1 MTTHRA
7 PPDTLVELARVVASL
22 QYDEFLRAAELAGI
36 DQPADLLGRAHI
48 IAGVA
53 DDAMRREFA
62 HSALERDAD
71 NGLAYEFARGD
82 VVFITVR
89 DPTEPSRGFTFS
101 LTLSGR
107 EYPNMDV
114 WAFGVSPASG
124 EEVEEEDEEPL
135 YRLSLSF
142 LDLDDFAEDHG
153 PLRAVPQRTKK

>member
-1 MTTHRA
+1 MAPHRV
-7 PPDTLVELARVVASL
+7 PPDTLVELAKVVASL
-22 QYDEFLRAAELAGI
+22 RYGEFLRAADQAGV

-48 IAGVA
+48 IAGSA
-53 DDAMRREFA
+53 DDVIRGEFGR
-62 HSALERDAD
+62 SALERDSD

-89 DPTEPSRGFTFS
+89 DPAEPTRGFTFS

-124 EEVEEEDEEPL
+124 KEVDEEDEKPL

-142 LDLDDFAEDHG
+142 LDLDSFAEDDG
-153 PLRAVPQRTKK
+153 SPRVVPPRTEE